1 MSLQNPIRRD
11 YSPNIKDVNYLNK
24 SFPELRQS
32 LIDFIKSYYPD
43 SYQDFNESSPGMI
56 FIELAAYVGDILGFY
71 IDNQYK
77 ENLLLYAD
85 EQKNIINIA
94 QALGY
99 KPKLSAAAS
108 VEAYIYQIIPAM
120 GVNEDYQPNPA
131 YFLKIG
137 TNSSFRSDTN
147 PSVAF
152 RSTEEVD
159 FSDPINREIT
169 VKTSSGVIP
178 TTYLVRKKIKL
189 ISGEVKIT
197 EATFGSPEKFSKIDL
212 AENNVISILNV
223 VDSDGFT
230 WNEVD
235 YLAQDVL
242 LDEREVSG
250 NAEEGISPSRI
261 FNFVRSPRR
270 FVTRITEDMQLQ
282 LLFGSGTDN
291 VANEI
296 ITLDSRQI
304 ATEIYEQKIA
314 NTALNPINFLSTQTF
329 GLAPSNTTLTI
340 EYLVGGGVQT
350 NVPSRTITKI
360 ENLVINNQVQNFAT
374 SEEQQV
380 FDAVIDSVVII
391 NEEPATGGG
400 SGESVEEIRQNSLAF
415 FAAQNRVATADDYVV
430 RTYSLPGKFGK
441 VAKAFAIRDEQI
453 NSVLA
458 AEATNENE
466 ERTFVDDPVAPNSI
480 NLYVL
485 GYNQNGNL
493 TTLNTLVKKNLAKYL
508 ESYRMLTDEVN
519 ILDGF
524 VVNIGVNFDIIVY
537 KNYNM
542 NEVLARCI
550 DVISSFFDIDKWKI
564 QQPIILADLRS
575 AIGTVEGVQ
584 SVLNVEITNK
594 YKFKDGRDYQNY
606 RYPIDE
612 AMVNDV
618 IYPSLD
624 PCIFEIRYPETD
636 IVGRARQ

>member
-1 MSLQNPIRRD
+1 MSLPNPIRRD
-11 YSPNIKDVNYLNK
+11 YSPNVKDVSYLNK
-24 SFPELRQS
+24 SFPEFRQS

-56 FIELAAYVGDILGFY
+56 FIELAAYVGDVLGFY

-94 QALGY
+94 QSLGY

-120 GVNEDYQPNPA
+120 GAIEDYAPNPA
-131 YFLKIG
+131 YFLKLAP
-137 TNSSFRSDTN
+137 NCSFRSDTN
-147 PSVAF
+147 PSVIF

-159 FSDPINREIT
+159 FAEASGREIT
-169 VKTSSGVIP
+169 VKTSTGVIP
-178 TTYLVRKKIKL
+178 TTYLVRKKVKL

-197 EATFGSPEKFSKIDL
+197 QVTFGSPEKFSKVTIP
-212 AENNVISILNV
+212 ESNIISILNV

-235 YLAQDVL
+235 FLAQDVL

-250 NAEEGISPSRI
+250 NEEDGISPSKI

-270 FVTRITEDMQLQ
+270 FVTRITEDLQLQ
-282 LLFGSGTDN
+282 LLFGAGTDN

-296 ITLDSRQI
+296 VTLDSRQI

-329 GLAPSNTTLTI
+329 GLAPANTTLTV
-340 EYLVGGGVQT
+340 EYLVGSGVRT

-360 ENLVINNQVQNFAT
+360 ENLIIANQIQNFVT
-374 SEEQQV
+374 SEEQAV
-380 FDAVIDSVVII
+380 FDAVIGSVAII
-391 NEEPATGGG
+391 NDEPATGGG
-400 SGESVEEIRQNSLAF
+400 DGESVEEIRQNSLAF
-415 FAAQNRVATADDYVV
+415 FAAQNRITTAEDYVV
-430 RTYSLPGKFGK
+430 RTYALPGNFGK
-441 VAKAFAIRDEQI
+441 VAKAFAIKDEQI
-453 NSVLA
+453 NAVITA
-458 AEATNENE
+458 TTTNETQ
-466 ERTFVDDPVAPNSI
+466 ERTFVDDPVAPNAV

-485 GYNQNGNL
+485 GYNSDGKL
-493 TTLNTLVKKNLAKYL
+493 TTLNSLVKKNLAKYL

-550 DVISSFFDIDKWKI
+550 DEISNFFDVDKWKI
-564 QQPIILADLRS
+564 QQPIILTDIRS
-575 AIGTVEGVQ
+575 TLGAIEGVQ
-584 SVLNVEITNK
+584 SVLNVEIVNK
-594 YKFKDGRDYQNY
+594 YNFKDGRDYQNY

-612 AMVNDV
+612 AMINDV

>member
-1 MSLQNPIRRD
+1 MSLPNPIRRD
-11 YSPNIKDVNYLNK
+11 YSPNVKDVNYLNK
-24 SFPELRQS
+24 SFPEFRQN

-56 FIELAAYVGDILGFY
+56 FIELAAYVGDVLGFY

-85 EQKNIINIA
+85 EQKNVINIA
-94 QALGY
+94 QSLGY

-108 VEAYIYQIIPAM
+108 VEAYIYQIVPAM
-120 GVNEDYQPNPA
+120 SVSEEYQPNPA
-131 YFLKIG
+131 YLLKIG
-137 TNSSFRSDTN
+137 PNSAFRSDTN
-147 PSVAF
+147 PSVVF

-159 FSDPINREIT
+159 FADPTDRQIT
-169 VKTSSGVIP
+169 VKTSTGVIP

-189 ISGEVKIT
+189 ISGEVRVSQV
-197 EATFGSPEKFSKIDL
+197 TFGSPEKFSTINL
-212 AENNVISILNV
+212 PESNVISILNV

-235 YLAQDVL
+235 FLAQDVL
-242 LDEREVSG
+242 LDEREVAG
-250 NAEEGISPSRI
+250 NTEDGISPSRI

-270 FVTRITEDMQLQ
+270 FVTRITEDLQIQLV
-282 LLFGSGTDN
+282 FGSGTDN

-296 ITLDSRQI
+296 ITLDSRQV
-304 ATEIYEQKIA
+304 ATELYEQKIA

-329 GLAPSNTTLTI
+329 GLAPANTTLTI

-350 NVPSRTITKI
+350 NVPSRTITKV
-360 ENLVINNQVQNFAT
+360 ENLVITNQVQNFAT
-374 SEEQQV
+374 TEEQQV

-400 SGESVEEIRQNSLAF
+400 NGESVEEIRQNSLAF
-415 FAAQNRVATADDYVV
+415 FAAQNRVATADDYIV
-430 RTYSLPGKFGK
+430 RTYALPAKFGK

-453 NSVLA
+453 NAVIT
-458 AEATNENE
+458 AEETNTNE
-466 ERTFVDDPVAPNSI
+466 ERTFVADPVSPNAV

-485 GYNQNGNL
+485 GYNKDGKL
-493 TTLNTLVKKNLAKYL
+493 TTLNSLVKRNLAKYL

-524 VVNIGVNFDIIVY
+524 VVNIGVNFDVIVY

-550 DVISSFFDIDKWKI
+550 DAISNFFDIDKWKI

-575 AIGTVEGVQ
+575 TIGTVEGVQ
-584 SVLNVEITNK
+584 SVLNVEIVNK
-594 YKFKDGRDYQNY
+594 YNFKDGRDYQNY

-612 AMVNDV
+612 ATIDDV
-618 IYPSLD
+618 VYPSLD

>member
-1 MSLQNPIRRD
+1 MSLPNPIRRD
-11 YSPNIKDVNYLNK
+11 YSPNVKDVSYLNK
-24 SFPELRQS
+24 SFPEFRQS

-56 FIELAAYVGDILGFY
+56 FIELAAYVGDVLGFY

-94 QALGY
+94 QSLGY

-120 GVNEDYQPNPA
+120 GAIEDYAPNPA
-131 YFLKIG
+131 YFLKLAP
-137 TNSSFRSDTN
+137 NCSFRSDTN
-147 PSVAF
+147 PSVIF

-159 FSDPINREIT
+159 FAEASGREIT
-169 VKTSSGVIP
+169 VKTSTGVIP
-178 TTYLVRKKIKL
+178 TTYLVRKKVKL

-197 EATFGSPEKFSKIDL
+197 QVTFGSPEKFSKVTIP
-212 AENNVISILNV
+212 ESNIISILNV

-235 YLAQDVL
+235 FLAQDVL

-250 NAEEGISPSRI
+250 NEEDGISPSKI

-270 FVTRITEDMQLQ
+270 FVTRITEDLQLQ
-282 LLFGSGTDN
+282 LLFGAGTDN

-296 ITLDSRQI
+296 VTLDSRQI

-329 GLAPSNTTLTI
+329 GLAPANTTLTV
-340 EYLVGGGVQT
+340 EYLVGSGVRT

-360 ENLVINNQVQNFAT
+360 ENLIIANQIQNFVT
-374 SEEQQV
+374 SEEQAV
-380 FDAVIDSVVII
+380 FDAVIGSVAII
-391 NEEPATGGG
+391 NDEPATGGG
-400 SGESVEEIRQNSLAF
+400 DGESVEEIRQNSLAF
-415 FAAQNRVATADDYVV
+415 FAAQNRITTAEDYVV
-430 RTYSLPGKFGK
+430 RTYALPGNFGK
-441 VAKAFAIRDEQI
+441 VAKAFAIKDEQI
-453 NSVLA
+453 NAVITA
-458 AEATNENE
+458 TTTNETQ
-466 ERTFVDDPVAPNSI
+466 ERTFVDDPVAPNAV

-485 GYNQNGNL
+485 GYNSDGKL
-493 TTLNTLVKKNLAKYL
+493 TTLNSLVKKNLAKYL

-524 VVNIGVNFDIIVY
+524 VVNIGVNFDIVVY

-550 DVISSFFDIDKWKI
+550 DEISNFFDVDKWKI
-564 QQPIILADLRS
+564 QQPIILTDIRS
-575 AIGTVEGVQ
+575 TLGAIEGVQ
-584 SVLNVEITNK
+584 SVLNVEIVNK
-594 YKFKDGRDYQNY
+594 YNFKDGRDYQNY

-612 AMVNDV
+612 AMINDV

>member
-159 FSDPINREIT
+159 FSDPIDREIT

-415 FAAQNRVATADDYVV
+415 FAAQNRVTTADDYVV

>member
-1 MSLQNPIRRD
+1 MSLPNPIRRD

-24 SFPELRQS
+24 SFPEFRQN

-56 FIELAAYVGDILGFY
+56 FIELAAYVGDVLGFY

-94 QALGY
+94 QSLGY

-108 VEAYIYQIIPAM
+108 VEAYIYQIVPAM
-120 GVNEDYQPNPA
+120 GLNEEYQPNPA
-131 YFLKIG
+131 YLLKISP
-137 TNSSFRSDTN
+137 NSAFRSDSN
-147 PSVAF
+147 PSVVF
-152 RSTEEVD
+152 RSIEEVD
-159 FSDPINREIT
+159 FADPTDRQVT
-169 VKTSSGVIP
+169 VKTSTGVIP
-178 TTYLVRKKIKL
+178 TTYLVRKKVKL
-189 ISGEVKIT
+189 ISGEIKVT
-197 EATFGSPEKFSKIDL
+197 QVTFGSPEKFSKITL
-212 AENNVISILNV
+212 PEGNVISILSV
-223 VDSDGFT
+223 VDSDGFV

-235 YLAQDVL
+235 FLAQDVL
-242 LDEREVSG
+242 LDEREVVG
-250 NAEEGISPSRI
+250 NTEDGIAPSRI

-270 FVTRITEDMQLQ
+270 FVTRITEDLQLQ
-282 LLFGSGTDN
+282 LAFGSGTDN

-296 ITLDSRQI
+296 ITLDSRQV
-304 ATEIYEQKIA
+304 ATELYEQKIA
-314 NTALNPINFLSTQTF
+314 NTSLNPINFLSTQTF
-329 GLAPSNTTLTI
+329 GLAPANTTLTI

-360 ENLVINNQVQNFAT
+360 ENLIISNQVQNFAS

-380 FDAVIDSVVII
+380 FDAVVDSVVII

-400 SGESVEEIRQNSLAF
+400 NGESVEEIRQNSLAF
-415 FAAQNRVATADDYVV
+415 FAAQNRVTTADDYIV
-430 RTYSLPGKFGK
+430 RTYALPAKFGK

-453 NSVLA
+453 NSVIT
-458 AEATNENE
+458 AEATNTNE
-466 ERTFVDDPVAPNSI
+466 ERTFVADPVSPNAV

-485 GYNQNGNL
+485 GYNKDGKL
-493 TTLNTLVKKNLAKYL
+493 TTLNSLVKRNLAKYL

-524 VVNIGVNFDIIVY
+524 VVNIGVNFDIVVY

-550 DVISSFFDIDKWKI
+550 DAISDFFDIDKWKI

-575 AIGTVEGVQ
+575 TIGTVEGVQ
-584 SVLNVEITNK
+584 SVLGVEIVNK
-594 YKFKDGRDYQNY
+594 YRFKDGRDYQNY

-612 AMVNDV
+612 ATIDDV
-618 IYPSLD
+618 VYPSLD
-624 PCIFEIRYPETD
+624 PCIFEVRYPETD
-636 IVGRARQ
+636 IVGRAKQ